1 MHGVTLPVTLTLI
14 LTLTQNSNPNTLT
27 LPLNTNAARHSDWPR
42 IDKLAGKSVRL
53 AISLLFIML
62 SNGIASRLYGK
73 VTVAWHSGDPL
84 KLDLLGFTLE
94 AFGRGFVAKLY
105 VVWGL
110 IIACAS
116 LRTTTCRPIESH
128 NGARESIL
136 AGPIAISFWLKH
148 PANFR
153 PAKLPTSS
161 PRLDGPVSRH
171 SSAEGWGWSSTEGA
185 RVEMPNLAEGQG
197 RI

>member
-27 LPLNTNAARHSDWPR
+27 LPLTLNTNAARHSY
-42 IDKLAGKSVRL
+42 DKLAGKSVRL

-105 VVWGL
+105 VV
-110 IIACAS
+110 
-116 LRTTTCRPIESH
+116 
-128 NGARESIL
+128 
-136 AGPIAISFWLKH
+136 
-148 PANFR
+148 
-153 PAKLPTSS
+153 
-161 PRLDGPVSRH
+161 
-171 SSAEGWGWSSTEGA
+171 
-185 RVEMPNLAEGQG
+185 
-197 RI
+197 